1 MIITKLNIAD
11 LIYKVESDV
20 KIQGLENDR
29 FQKFKVKTKNYD
41 IFHTFQ
47 NIPQIP
53 NSFPPLNKEEKNLLK
68 NCNIFPYFNNIDS
81 PILRFPIIR
90 DKLNDCK
97 NRINKI
103 ALEIKHSY
111 ISIFDFSHNK
121 IDCLYTNELKSV
133 LKNSRMGSFVFAQFL
148 PNFSAVMIH
157 SSTVIIENR
166 AAVFLAPD
174 EGGKTTIA
182 ELAPGFPILC
192 DDQVIIR
199 KQENKF
205 ITHSTPWGLHIDNSI
220 KAPVGAFFLLEKS
233 ENFKLIPL
241 KPKDLL
247 YYFWNEHLAYYLYLP
262 KYLKSKHFNFLFNLS
277 NQAPAYKLQFPKDY
291 VDWDVIRDLPC
302 FC

>member
-1 MIITKLNIAD
+1 LIITDFKIAG
-11 LIYKVESDV
+11 LIYKLKSDV
-20 KIQGLENDR
+20 KIQGLKNDR

-53 NSFPPLNKEEKNLLK
+53 DSFPPLNKEEKNLLK
-68 NCNIFPYFNNIDS
+68 NCEIFPYFNNTDS

-90 DKLNDCK
+90 DQLNDCK
-97 NRINKI
+97 NRINEI
-103 ALEIKHSY
+103 TLEIKHSY
-111 ISIFDFSHNK
+111 LSIFDFSHNK
-121 IDCLYTNELKSV
+121 IDCFYTNELKSV

-148 PNFSAVMIH
+148 PNFSATMIH
-157 SSTVIIENR
+157 SSAVIIENK

-174 EGGKTTIA
+174 EGGKTTAA
-182 ELAPGFPILC
+182 ELASGFPILC
-192 DDQVIIR
+192 DDQNVIR
-199 KQENKF
+199 KQGNKF

-220 KAPVGAFFLLEKS
+220 KASVGAFFLLEKGK
-233 ENFKLIPL
+233 NFKLTLL

-277 NQAPAYKLQFPKDY
+277 NQVPVYKLQFSKDY
-291 VDWDVIRDLPC
+291 IDWDAIANLPY
-302 FC
+302 F